1 MISVITISNSRE
13 KLLKT
18 FFGVVRSIESSDIK
32 KVQYVIVE
40 ACTQE
45 KMNEKDLAHTYKNL
59 EIKHIRIKEGGFSKQ
74 RNIGVKE
81 SEYDILVFIDDGMD
95 IPKDWIKKIT
105 EPILKKEAEAVLGSV
120 IPKTI
125 NIDGNIKEK
134 LSAYMKN
141 ILILS
146 QGVLGFPAGG
156 FKLMARGRS
165 YIDSFSTSN
174 LAIVKKLITETG
186 MFDENLVFGAEDS
199 DLSIRI
205 KQKFPDARFLYNPEA
220 YVFAEPR
227 KTLDEIKKW
236 FIRRGKSFA
245 TLTKKYE
252 KRYISRL
259 VKRELILPKL
269 LASSVCPLTLLFFF
283 TLYINETQK
292 ILNKASENQFFPKE
306 YKNVLRIALPFI
318 KLYMDIYYS
327 KGYYS
332 EIFKNESKIC

>member
-18 FFGVVRSIESSDIK
+18 FFGVIESVENSDLK

-40 ACTQE
+40 ADSSE
-45 KMNEKDLAHTYKNL
+45 KTNEKDLTHACKNL
-59 EIKHIRIKEGGFSKQ
+59 EIKYIRIKKGGFSIQ

-81 SEYDILVFIDDGMD
+81 SEYNILVFIDDGMD
-95 IPKDWIKKIT
+95 IPKSWIKKIT
-105 EPILKKEAEAVLGSV
+105 EPILKKEADAVLGSV

-125 NIDGNIKEK
+125 NTDGNTKEK
-134 LSAYMKN
+134 LSTYLKN

-156 FKLMARGRS
+156 FKLMAQGRS

-205 KQKFPDARFLYNPEA
+205 KKKFPDARFLYNPDA
-220 YVFAEPR
+220 YVFTEPR
-227 KTLDEIKKW
+227 KTLSEIKKW

-252 KRYISRL
+252 KRYIKRL
-259 VKRELILPKL
+259 VRRELILPKIL
-269 LASSVCPLTLLFFF
+269 ISAVSPISLIFFF
-283 TLYINETQK
+283 ALYITETQR
-292 ILNKASENQFFPKE
+292 ILSKASENQFFPKE

-318 KLYMDIYYS
+318 KLYMDFYYS

-332 EIFKNESKIC
+332 EIFKNEKKIY